1 MPVVKQELSF
11 MLVTDFEPS
20 KVLRNS
26 EILILTI
33 LGDKNDSII
42 NVNTCG
48 EQAAIM
54 EEEKE
59 G

>member
-1 MPVVKQELSF
+1 

-26 EILILTI
+26 EILILTL
-33 LGDKNDSII
+33 LGDKNGFII
-42 NVNTCG
+42 TANTRG
-48 EQAAIM
+48 AQAAITK
-54 EEEKE
+54 EENA

>member
-1 MPVVKQELSF
+1 MVKQELSF

-26 EILILTI
+26 EILILTL
-33 LGDKNDSII
+33 LGDKNGFII
-42 NVNTCG
+42 TANTRG
-48 EQAAIM
+48 AQAAITK
-54 EEEKE
+54 EENA